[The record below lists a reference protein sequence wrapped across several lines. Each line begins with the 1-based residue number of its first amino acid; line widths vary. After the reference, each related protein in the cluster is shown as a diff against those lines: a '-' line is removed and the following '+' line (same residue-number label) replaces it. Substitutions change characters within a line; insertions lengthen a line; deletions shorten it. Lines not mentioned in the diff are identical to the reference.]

1 MNENRL
7 KKLSQ
12 WAKTNATE
20 CIFPFWTSEYIMDQ
34 ENGGFYGVVTL
45 DMQRNNS
52 EPRGLTLT
60 GRMLY
65 AFSTAYR
72 VLGDDIYRQRAAYT
86 FHELVTRFYD
96 PEYGGAF
103 TTVTEKGEVL
113 TTDKPN
119 YCEAFLIM
127 GCAAYYHATGDTE
140 ALRIAMET
148 FHIMET
154 KVKYAPACYHG
165 NMTRDFQVADG
176 FGFGRK
182 GSKSPFPPDAIVFP
196 HHLCQ
201 AYLRLYQATGDPEV
215 GAALRDMVCAVVSSL
230 YDAQYNAEAR
240 SQGDVAFT
248 IHEPLGVFANIVP
261 FNYPVE
267 LAAHKLAPMLVTGNS
282 VVLLPSSKTPRTAIV
297 IVEQLIKAGVP
308 AKAVPCVT
316 GRGSVIGAAAA
327 ADPRVAA
334 VSFTGST
341 EVGISLAETCAKSLR
356 PVSLELGGNDPLI
369 IFDDCDYALALDE
382 AINGRI
388 GNAGQ
393 TCCASKRFLV
403 QRGIYDR
410 FTSDL
415 ADRLTKVK
423 MGNPSDPTVILG
435 PCIRESAAITVE
447 AQIAKTVAQGGR
459 LVCGGKRSGAFI
471 EPTVIQVRPDMEIAR
486 DMEVFGPVWPIIP
499 FDTMEEALAIVNQT
513 RFGLSS
519 GVITSNIKTA
529 MQVANGI
536 EAGACII
543 NGTGNYRLA
552 HQPFGGYKYSGVG
565 REGAV
570 CTLEEVTQ
578 QKLISFK
585 GILNR

>member
-1 MNENRL
+1 MKMLIGGQFVDASDKAVSQVVNPATGEVVDSVPEATLADLDLAIGLAVEGQKEWNAVPLHEKLEILEKYCCLLEENVARISAL
-7 KKLSQ
+7 ACEEGGKPIEQ
-12 WAKTNATE
+12 CRTE
-20 CIFPFWTSEYIMDQ
+20 VYANTAIFRIYMSAANT
-34 ENGGFYGVVTL
+34 FYG
-45 DMQRNNS
+45 
-52 EPRGLTLT
+52 
-60 GRMLY
+60 
-65 AFSTAYR
+65 
-72 VLGDDIYRQRAAYT
+72 
-86 FHELVTRFYD
+86 
-96 PEYGGAF
+96 
-103 TTVTEKGEVL
+103 K
-113 TTDKPN
+113 
-119 YCEAFLIM
+119 
-127 GCAAYYHATGDTE
+127 
-140 ALRIAMET
+140 AL
-148 FHIMET
+148 
-154 KVKYAPACYHG
+154 P
-165 NMTRDFQVADG
+165 
-176 FGFGRK
+176 
-182 GSKSPFPPDAIVFP
+182 
-196 HHLCQ
+196 
-201 AYLRLYQATGDPEV
+201 
-215 GAALRDMVCAVVSSL
+215 
-230 YDAQYNAEAR
+230 YNAEAR

-308 AKAVPCVT
+308 AKAVSCVT

-369 IFDDCDYALALDE
+369 IFDDCDYALALE
-382 AINGRI
+382 ETIGGRI

-415 ADRLTKVK
+415 ADRLAKVK

-499 FDTMEEALAIVNQT
+499 FDTMEEALAIANQT

>member
-1 MNENRL
+1 MKMLIGGQFVDASDKAVSQVVNPATGEVVDSVPEATLADLDLAIGLAVEGQKEWNAVPLHEKLEILEKYCCLLEENVERISAL
-7 KKLSQ
+7 ACEEGGKPIEQ
-12 WAKTNATE
+12 CRTE
-20 CIFPFWTSEYIMDQ
+20 VYANTAIFRIYMSAANT
-34 ENGGFYGVVTL
+34 FYG
-45 DMQRNNS
+45 
-52 EPRGLTLT
+52 
-60 GRMLY
+60 
-65 AFSTAYR
+65 
-72 VLGDDIYRQRAAYT
+72 
-86 FHELVTRFYD
+86 
-96 PEYGGAF
+96 
-103 TTVTEKGEVL
+103 K
-113 TTDKPN
+113 
-119 YCEAFLIM
+119 
-127 GCAAYYHATGDTE
+127 
-140 ALRIAMET
+140 AL
-148 FHIMET
+148 
-154 KVKYAPACYHG
+154 P
-165 NMTRDFQVADG
+165 
-176 FGFGRK
+176 
-182 GSKSPFPPDAIVFP
+182 
-196 HHLCQ
+196 
-201 AYLRLYQATGDPEV
+201 
-215 GAALRDMVCAVVSSL
+215 
-230 YDAQYNAEAR
+230 YNAEAR

-308 AKAVPCVT
+308 AKAVSCVT

-369 IFDDCDYALALDE
+369 IFDDCDYALALE
-382 AINGRI
+382 ETIGGRI

-415 ADRLTKVK
+415 ADRLAKVK

-499 FDTMEEALAIVNQT
+499 FDTMEEALAIANQT

>member
-1 MNENRL
+1 MKMLIGGQFVDASDKAVSQVVNPATGEVVDSVPEATLADLDLAIGLAVEGQKEWNAVPLHEKLEILEKYCCLLEENVERISAL
-7 KKLSQ
+7 ACEEGGKPIEQ
-12 WAKTNATE
+12 CRTE
-20 CIFPFWTSEYIMDQ
+20 VYANTAIFRIYMSAANT
-34 ENGGFYGVVTL
+34 FYG
-45 DMQRNNS
+45 
-52 EPRGLTLT
+52 
-60 GRMLY
+60 
-65 AFSTAYR
+65 
-72 VLGDDIYRQRAAYT
+72 
-86 FHELVTRFYD
+86 
-96 PEYGGAF
+96 
-103 TTVTEKGEVL
+103 K
-113 TTDKPN
+113 
-119 YCEAFLIM
+119 
-127 GCAAYYHATGDTE
+127 
-140 ALRIAMET
+140 AL
-148 FHIMET
+148 
-154 KVKYAPACYHG
+154 P
-165 NMTRDFQVADG
+165 
-176 FGFGRK
+176 
-182 GSKSPFPPDAIVFP
+182 
-196 HHLCQ
+196 
-201 AYLRLYQATGDPEV
+201 
-215 GAALRDMVCAVVSSL
+215 
-230 YDAQYNAEAR
+230 YNAEAR

-308 AKAVPCVT
+308 AKAVSCVT
-316 GRGSVIGAAAA
+316 GRGSIIGAAAA

-369 IFDDCDYALALDE
+369 IFDDCDYALALEE
-382 AINGRI
+382 AIGGRI

-415 ADRLTKVK
+415 ADRLAKVK

-499 FDTMEEALAIVNQT
+499 FDTMEEALAIANQT

>member
-7 KKLSQ
+7 RRLAQ

-65 AFSTAYR
+65 AFSMAYR
-72 VLGDDIYRQRAAYT
+72 VFGDDIYRQRAAYT

-308 AKAVPCVT
+308 AKAVSCVT
-316 GRGSVIGAAAA
+316 GRGSVIDAAAA

-369 IFDDCDYALALDE
+369 IFDDCDYALALEE
-382 AINGRI
+382 AIGGRI

-415 ADRLTKVK
+415 ADRLAKVK

-471 EPTVIQVRPDMEIAR
+471 EPTVIQVCPDMEIAR

-499 FDTMEEALAIVNQT
+499 FDTMEEALAIANQT